1 MALIVTL
8 QQDKIWILVALVL
21 AFVITLIQPAAS
33 SREQVL
39 VMRRKHDYNE
49 AIIFFR
55 LSDSMMCGT
64 TCLQMICKYYG
75 KNFSQAFLSSICY
88 ATTEGISMLGIKE
101 AAEKF
106 GIKTI
111 GF

>member
-1 MALIVTL
+1 
-8 QQDKIWILVALVL
+8 
-21 AFVITLIQPAAS
+21 
-33 SREQVL
+33 
-39 VMRRKHDYNE
+39 MRRKHDYNE
-49 AIIFFR
+49 AITFFR
-55 LSDSMMCGT
+55 QSDSMMCGT

-75 KNFSQAFLSSICY
+75 KNFSQAFGSVLKPKLSCY

>member
-1 MALIVTL
+1 MALIVPL

-39 VMRRKHDYNE
+39 VMRRKHDYNDV
-49 AIIFFR
+49 IPFFR
-55 LSDSMMCGT
+55 QSDSMMCGT

-75 KNFSQAFLSSICY
+75 KNFSQAFGSVLKPKLSCLAY
-88 ATTEGISMLGIKE
+88 VMQLQKVFLCWE
-101 AAEKF
+101 
-106 GIKTI
+106 
-111 GF
+111 

>member
-1 MALIVTL
+1 MVTEKSNTNRIYIRSKFKGTGAGNEEKIRL
-8 QQDKIWILVALVL
+8 QWG
-21 AFVITLIQPAAS
+21 
-33 SREQVL
+33 
-39 VMRRKHDYNE
+39 DYL
-49 AIIFFR
+49 FR
-55 LSDSMMCGT
+55 QSDVMMCGT

-75 KNFSQAFLSSICY
+75 KNFSQAFLFSICY

-106 GIKTI
+106 GIKTM